1 MNRQLLHRLGG
12 IFDTHQILASD
23 LYREIY
29 SRDGSYFDIK
39 PEVIVRPDTPQQVQQ
54 LLAIASE
61 AGVNVTFRTGGTSLS
76 GQSVNE
82 GIICELRTAWKKS
95 EVRDHGRKIWFEP
108 GLTAHQIN
116 MILKKYQT
124 RIGPDPASAIAAM
137 MGGVLSNNSS
147 GMQTGTRYNS
157 YHTLSAIEFML
168 ANGHR
173 YNSSVA
179 ADRQRFEQ
187 EEEWLCQGL
196 LRIREQILKNDEIRN
211 RIIEKYKIKN
221 VTGYS
226 MNAFVDFEHPMDIFA
241 HLCIVRR
248 CFISRMLRKRRLLQ
262 LSSEKV
268 GRYR

>member
-108 GLTAHQIN
+108 GSTA
-116 MILKKYQT
+116 
-124 RIGPDPASAIAAM
+124 
-137 MGGVLSNNSS
+137 SS
-147 GMQTGTRYNS
+147 DQY
-157 YHTLSAIEFML
+157 
-168 ANGHR
+168 
-173 YNSSVA
+173 
-179 ADRQRFEQ
+179 D
-187 EEEWLCQGL
+187 
-196 LRIREQILKNDEIRN
+196 
-211 RIIEKYKIKN
+211 IEKIPDKN
-221 VTGYS
+221 RAGSCFGYS
-226 MNAFVDFEHPMDIFA
+226 GYDGGKTF
-241 HLCIVRR
+241 
-248 CFISRMLRKRRLLQ
+248 
-262 LSSEKV
+262 
-268 GRYR
+268 